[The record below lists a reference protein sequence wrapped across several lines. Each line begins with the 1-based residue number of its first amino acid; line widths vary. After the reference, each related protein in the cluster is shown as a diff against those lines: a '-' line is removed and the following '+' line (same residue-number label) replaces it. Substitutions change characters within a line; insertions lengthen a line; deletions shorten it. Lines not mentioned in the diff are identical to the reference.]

1 MRLFNAWEMGQDQT
15 KQQIEKGLHLY
26 QSNQTE
32 KALRVWMRVLEKSAD
47 PAGRFRV
54 LGCLITAHAEM
65 GRYKDMLKFAVVQ
78 IDTARELEDPD
89 FLTESYL
96 NLARSNEKLC
106 EFQKTISYCKTCLN
120 MQGTTVSLQLNG
132 QVSLSMGNAFLG
144 LSIFQKALECFEKAL
159 RYAHN
164 NDDKMLECRVCCS
177 LGNFYAQ
184 IKDYEKAL
192 FFPCKAAELVNDYGK
207 GWSLKY
213 RAMSQYHMAVAY
225 RKLGRLADAM
235 DCCEESMK
243 IALQHGDRPLQALC
257 LLCFADIH
265 RSRKDL
271 QTAFPRYDSSMSIMT
286 EIGNRLGLIQ
296 VLLGVTKCW
305 MIQKELDKALEGMSA
320 LVGQAPYAHCPRC
333 DLLKCHSPEYSPKPV
348 LQLAS
353 PSFHFSGY
361 SSQYQLPNKSALES
375 IEKAQE
381 LAEGLGNKLGLL
393 KLHCLC
399 ERIYRTKGQQQE
411 LRDHVVKFHE
421 CVEEMEL
428 YCGMC
433 GESIGEKNNQLQ
445 ALPCSHFFHL
455 KCLQT
460 NGTRGCPNCRRL
472 SVKPGYV

>member
-1 MRLFNAWEMGQDQT
+1 MGQDQT
-15 KQQIEKGLHLY
+15 KQQIEKGLQLY

-32 KALRVWMRVLEKSAD
+32 KALQVWMRVLEKTTD

-54 LGCLITAHAEM
+54 LGCLITAHSEM

-89 FLTESYL
+89 YLMESYL

-177 LGNFYAQ
+177 LGSFYTQ

-225 RKLGRLADAM
+225 RKLGHLADAM
-235 DCCEESMK
+235 ECCEESMK

-265 RSRKDL
+265 RSRADI

-286 EIGNRLGLIQ
+286 EIGNRLGQIQ
-296 VLLGVTKCW
+296 VLLGVAKCW
-305 MIQKELDKALEGMSA
+305 MIQKELDKALEG
-320 LVGQAPYAHCPRC
+320 
-333 DLLKCHSPEYSPKPV
+333 
-348 LQLAS
+348 
-353 PSFHFSGY
+353 
-361 SSQYQLPNKSALES
+361 

-381 LAEGLGNKLGLL
+381 LAEGLGNKLALL

-399 ERIYRTKGQQQE
+399 EGIYRTKGQQRE

-433 GESIGEKNNQLQ
+433 GESIGEKNNRLQ

-460 NGTRGCPNCRRL
+460 NGTRGCPNCRR
-472 SVKPGYV
+472 SSMKPGFV

>member
-65 GRYKDMLKFAVVQ
+65 GRYKDML
-78 IDTARELEDPD
+78 
-89 FLTESYL
+89 
-96 NLARSNEKLC
+96 
-106 EFQKTISYCKTCLN
+106 
-120 MQGTTVSLQLNG
+120 
-132 QVSLSMGNAFLG
+132 
-144 LSIFQKALECFEKAL
+144 
-159 RYAHN
+159 
-164 NDDKMLECRVCCS
+164 
-177 LGNFYAQ
+177 
-184 IKDYEKAL
+184 KDYEKAL

-265 RSRKDL
+265 RSRKDV

-286 EIGNRLGLIQ
+286 EIGNRLGLVQ
-296 VLLGVTKCW
+296 VLLGMTKCW
-305 MIQKELDKALEGMSA
+305 MIRKELDK
-320 LVGQAPYAHCPRC
+320 
-333 DLLKCHSPEYSPKPV
+333 
-348 LQLAS
+348 
-353 PSFHFSGY
+353 
-361 SSQYQLPNKSALES
+361 ALES

>member
-1 MRLFNAWEMGQDQT
+1 MRLFGAKEMGQDQT
-15 KQQIEKGLHLY
+15 KQQIEKGLQLY

-32 KALRVWMRVLEKSAD
+32 KALQVWMRVLEKTTD

-54 LGCLITAHAEM
+54 LGCLITAHSEM

-89 FLTESYL
+89 YLLESYL

-144 LSIFQKALECFEKAL
+144 LSVFQKALECFEKAL

-177 LGNFYAQ
+177 LGNFYTQ

-225 RKLGRLADAM
+225 RKLGHLADAM

-265 RSRKDL
+265 RSRMDV

-286 EIGNRLGLIQ
+286 EIGNRLGQIQ
-296 VLLGVTKCW
+296 
-305 MIQKELDKALEGMSA
+305 ALEG
-320 LVGQAPYAHCPRC
+320 
-333 DLLKCHSPEYSPKPV
+333 
-348 LQLAS
+348 
-353 PSFHFSGY
+353 
-361 SSQYQLPNKSALES
+361 

-381 LAEGLGNKLGLL
+381 LAEGLGNKLALL
-393 KLHCLC
+393 KLHCLY
-399 ERIYRTKGQQQE
+399 EGIYRAKGQQRE

-460 NGTRGCPNCRRL
+460 NGTRGCPNCRRS
-472 SVKPGYV
+472 SVKPGFV

>member
-1 MRLFNAWEMGQDQT
+1 MGQDQT

-184 IKDYEKAL
+184 LKDYEKAL

-265 RSRKDL
+265 RSRKD
-271 QTAFPRYDSSMSIMT
+271 
-286 EIGNRLGLIQ
+286 IQ
-296 VLLGVTKCW
+296 
-305 MIQKELDKALEGMSA
+305 
-320 LVGQAPYAHCPRC
+320 
-333 DLLKCHSPEYSPKPV
+333 
-348 LQLAS
+348 
-353 PSFHFSGY
+353 
-361 SSQYQLPNKSALES
+361 
-375 IEKAQE
+375 
-381 LAEGLGNKLGLL
+381 LGLL

-399 ERIYRTKGQQQE
+399 ERIYRTKGQQRE